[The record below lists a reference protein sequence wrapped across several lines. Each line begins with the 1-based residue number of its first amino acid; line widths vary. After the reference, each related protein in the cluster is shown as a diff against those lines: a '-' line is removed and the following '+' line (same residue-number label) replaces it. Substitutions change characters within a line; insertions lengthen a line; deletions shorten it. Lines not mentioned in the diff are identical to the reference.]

1 MDHDLLLPVADIIVN
16 PYFIILI
23 GFIGGLLTGLLGV
36 GGGLFITPTLITLGV
51 PPLVAVASQVN
62 SMIGMTLTGYLAYKK
77 NNDVDYQLG
86 RSIISGGLMGAVMGV
101 CFLEWL
107 GNSEV
112 SKQLITFSY
121 VCILSVMMFLLF
133 RQSRKNLAQRHHPNQ
148 DRKSSSPAW
157 IVKAPFVQYFPRS
170 RLTASR
176 LILFLAG
183 LINGWLIAVL
193 GVGNGIFMMPVLI
206 YFMGRT
212 SPVTYGTTLLSSVII
227 TIISTFAHA
236 LNGDSIDLLLVGLLL
251 MGGLGGSHLGVTF
264 SYRIPR
270 IYLGF
275 AGSAIMA
282 LILIQIALKYFHP
295 NLFMTISAS
304 IPPAADSKFYR
315 WLKEF
320 ASYSPLLY
328 ALAGLSLSIAL
339 SYAFQALKSAKIFLN
354 AKASDKIR

>member
-1 MDHDLLLPVADIIVN
+1 MTHDLLLPAADIIVN

-86 RSIISGGLMGAVMGV
+86 RSIISGGLIGAVMGV
-101 CFLEWL
+101 GFLEWL
-107 GNSEV
+107 DDSEA
-112 SKQLITFSY
+112 SKQLITVSY
-121 VCILSVMMFLLF
+121 ACILSIMMVLLF
-133 RQSRKNLAQRHHPNQ
+133 RQSRKNLIQRHSPPQ
-148 DRKSSSPAW
+148 DRPSSSPSW
-157 IVKAPFVQYFPRS
+157 IINAPFVQYFPRS

-176 LILFLAG
+176 LILVLAG
-183 LINGWLIAVL
+183 IINGWLIAVL
-193 GVGNGIFMMPVLI
+193 GIGNGIFMMPVLI

-212 SPVTYGTTLLSSVII
+212 SPVTYRTTLLSSVII
-227 TIISTFAHA
+227 TIISTFVHA

-251 MGGLGGSHLGVTF
+251 TGGLVGSHLGVTF
-264 SYRIPR
+264 SYRFSR

-282 LILIQIALKYFHP
+282 LILTQIILKHFHP
-295 NLFMTISAS
+295 GLFMTMATTL
-304 IPPAADSKFYR
+304 PPANSSKLYQG
-315 WLKEF
+315 LKAF
-320 ASYSPLLY
+320 ASYSPLVY
-328 ALAGLSLSIAL
+328 ALAGITLSIGL
-339 SYAFQALKSAKIFLN
+339 SYAFQLLKSARILL
-354 AKASDKIR
+354 KAQTSDKIR